1 MGMHIPD
8 KNQLISLVIAYGLSS
23 MFVLFG
29 AFTYELYVKCKGFN
43 YRIAIDRLV
52 MSTLVG
58 SMAALFMIG
67 ELGDRLSFAQ
77 SLSLSY
83 VTGLLGFQILIKI
96 SKLEF
101 WEGIIDRFFNKR

>member
-8 KNQLISLVIAYGLSS
+8 KNQLISLVIVYGLSS

-29 AFTYELYVKCKGFN
+29 AFTYELYVKRKGFN

-77 SLSLSY
+77 SLALSY